1 MILKTVVLFLVAMVV
16 LGMFGKLRRPT
27 LRKRGSESRSVSVS
41 TARKC
46 PACGT
51 YMIGK
56 ATDCARPDCPSR
68 SQT

>member
-27 LRKRGSESRSVSVS
+27 LPKRGSASKSVAVQ

-46 PACGT
+46 PSCGT

-56 ATDCARPDCPSR
+56 ASECARPDCTSR